1 MPTLFASV
9 ALQRVKNCFEIRLLT
24 ADCTKSLTLH
34 FKPIKG
40 VVSYGFWGMI
50 PVAFRLC
57 MSEPYDTRWANQVVP
72 YGPYGP
78 PEVLIF
84 AQKNSGKFK
93 FLFFW
98 AQKCPLLGPY

>member
-1 MPTLFASV
+1 MWVIGGPLETIFVNRKFQNSR
-9 ALQRVKNCFEIRLLT
+9 Q
-24 ADCTKSLTLH
+24 
-34 FKPIKG
+34 KG

-84 AQKNSGKFK
+84 AQKNPGKFK
-93 FLFFW
+93 FLIFW
-98 AQKCPLLGPY
+98 VQKCPFLGPY

>member
-1 MPTLFASV
+1 
-9 ALQRVKNCFEIRLLT
+9 
-24 ADCTKSLTLH
+24 
-34 FKPIKG
+34 
-40 VVSYGFWGMI
+40 
-50 PVAFRLC
+50 

-93 FLFFW
+93 FLIFW
-98 AQKCPLLGPY
+98 AQKMPISRALLGPNGTNFDTRTVGV

>member
-1 MPTLFASV
+1 
-9 ALQRVKNCFEIRLLT
+9 
-24 ADCTKSLTLH
+24 
-34 FKPIKG
+34 
-40 VVSYGFWGMI
+40 
-50 PVAFRLC
+50 

-93 FLFFW
+93 FLNFW
-98 AQKCPLLGPY
+98 AQKCPFLRPY